1 MSPRRVLVSVAIA
14 LTVAAGLVSVPS
26 AASANPGAPA
36 PAIPA
41 GAILLSTKTGHF
53 TRVSSQ
59 ANAVT
64 PDTPSTDCSANVS
77 IYRIGSIIY
86 GSISASCPYIVS
98 SMRLNVNLYRSRWY
112 GWESVGSP
120 AGETLNNVSF
130 DIVRAAYGCAGTGT
144 HDFEAY
150 GSAFIVYQ
158 GAGYSFSDVDE
169 IDNQSC

>member
-1 MSPRRVLVSVAIA
+1 MSPRRVLASVAIA

-53 TRVSSQ
+53 TRMSSQ
-59 ANAVT
+59 ANGVT

-77 IYRIGSIIY
+77 IYRIGSVIY
-86 GSISASCPYIVS
+86 GSAAADCTYNVDTMRVS
-98 SMRLNVNLYRSRWY
+98 VGLYRSRWF
-112 GWESVGSP
+112 GWEGVGNP
-120 AGETLNNVSF
+120 GTVTENNTSF
-130 DIVRAAYGCAGTGT
+130 EIANSGYGCAGTGT
-144 HDFEAY
+144 HNFLAS
-150 GSAFIVYQ
+150 GSAFILYQ
-158 GAGYSFSDVDE
+158 GDGYYFSDSDE

>member
-1 MSPRRVLVSVAIA
+1 MSPRRVLASVAIA

-26 AASANPGAPA
+26 AASASPAAPA
-36 PAIPA
+36 VPA
-41 GAILLSTKTGHF
+41 GATLLSTKSGHF
-53 TRVSSQ
+53 TRASGQ
-59 ANAVT
+59 ANVVT
-64 PDTPSTDCSANVS
+64 PNTPDRDCTANVS